1 MAVLRYV
8 VGSDGAGGWQIW
20 QINSADKVLGR
31 YTTRAEA
38 VRAAVNTAQ
47 AVGETNPDGAQ
58 VLVQSRVCQ
67 FRVEWTYGDDPYPPP
82 AARQRPSPTLHS
94 GLDPQRIRVR
104 IKPV

>member
-20 QINSADKVLGR
+20 QINAADKVLGP

-47 AVGETNPDGAQ
+47 AAGETNPDGAQ
-58 VLVQSRVCQ
+58 VLVQSRVGQ

-82 AARQRPSPTLHS
+82 AADRDRLPRCIL
-94 GLDPQRIRVR
+94 G
-104 IKPV
+104 